1 VSPVVVLL
9 GLLVVAFVGSQ
20 LMGTRAAGYGLASGV
35 EYLLLGVVLGPYA
48 LGLVERSTLASFEP
62 LAAVGTAW
70 LTLVIGADYGFV
82 GPRRVRARGLL
93 FGIVLSL
100 VSVTTTALIVRW
112 VALQVTDLRGQDL
125 FLVAAGIGLISCET
139 TRHAVRWVVNRY
151 SADGPLTVL
160 ISEIADS
167 DDLVPILGL
176 MASFTAL
183 GGIELPMELQMPW
196 WGWSVVTLLLG
207 LILGATAAALLRAEP
222 RASDGW
228 GVMLGAALLGIG
240 ISWRLGMSPQTVT
253 FAIGLTLSA
262 LSRHGV
268 ELRTMLG
275 RAERPILLPTLVLAG
290 AQVRVEHSKELIP
303 LAVAALVAR
312 IAVRLVAAPI
322 VAVAAGAP
330 AGVGPSLAVGLLP
343 TGALTITIGLVFA
356 MRFPGQV
363 GDIVLG
369 VAAGFTMIGELVG
382 PASLRRALE
391 HAGEIEPPPPSS
403 DAIPEVSS

>member
-1 VSPVVVLL
+1 
-9 GLLVVAFVGSQ
+9 
-20 LMGTRAAGYGLASGV
+20 
-35 EYLLLGVVLGPYA
+35 
-48 LGLVERSTLASFEP
+48 
-62 LAAVGTAW
+62 
-70 LTLVIGADYGFV
+70 
-82 GPRRVRARGLL
+82 
-93 FGIVLSL
+93 
-100 VSVTTTALIVRW
+100 
-112 VALQVTDLRGQDL
+112 
-125 FLVAAGIGLISCET
+125 
-139 TRHAVRWVVNRY
+139 
-151 SADGPLTVL
+151 
-160 ISEIADS
+160 
-167 DDLVPILGL
+167 
-176 MASFTAL
+176 
-183 GGIELPMELQMPW
+183 
-196 WGWSVVTLLLG
+196 
-207 LILGATAAALLRAEP
+207 
-222 RASDGW
+222 
-228 GVMLGAALLGIG
+228 
-240 ISWRLGMSPQTVT
+240 
-253 FAIGLTLSA
+253 
-262 LSRHGV
+262 
-268 ELRTMLG
+268 MLG